1 MLAETIFFCGLT
13 TTNYFSCILSVSYD
27 YFGANSAMAILKV
40 LNFPDPRLRA
50 KALPVEKI
58 DSKVKEIAGNM
69 LDIMYAKNGIG
80 LAATQV
86 NIQQRIVVIDLS
98 EEKNEPLILIN
109 PKITKLVGSGT
120 MREGCLSVPGYFEN
134 VTRAERVVIE
144 ALDETGTKREIAADE
159 LLAVCIQHE
168 IDHLDGKLFIDYLSL
183 LKRQRLKKKIDKQEK
198 LQQKT
203 L

>member
-120 MREGCLSVPGYFEN
+120 MREGCLSVPDYYDIIE
-134 VTRAERVVIE
+134 RAEYIEFCYKTLDDEVI
-144 ALDETGTKREIAADE
+144 TSNADG

-168 IDHLDGKLFIDYLSL
+168 IDHLDGKLFIDYL
-183 LKRQRLKKKIDKQEK
+183 
-198 LQQKT
+198 
-203 L
+203 

>member
-40 LNFPDPRLRA
+40 LNFPDPRLRD

-86 NIQQRIVVIDLS
+86 NIKQRIVVIDLS

-120 MREGCLSVPGYFEN
+120 MREGCLSVPDYYDIIE
-134 VTRAERVVIE
+134 RAEYIEFCYKTLDDEVITSNT
-144 ALDETGTKREIAADE
+144 DG